1 MGKPG
6 PILLTGAA
14 GKLGGRLRP
23 HLSAR
28 PAGLRSSDIREFAPA
43 LAGEEIALADLFN
56 GAEVDRLVAGA
67 RAIIHFGAVGV
78 EDSSERILKSNI
90 VETKNIF
97 DAGFRHAVK
106 RIVFASS
113 IHVIGFYPTSQVVDA
128 EAPPRPDLNFHQGLA
143 VHAVCDAIERAA
155 AERRWVKLEEIVTP

>member
-1 MGKPG
+1 MAGFVLIFPRG
-6 PILLTGAA
+6 REVCAVPISGNSRR
-14 GKLGGRLRP
+14 RL
-23 HLSAR
+23 
-28 PAGLRSSDIREFAPA
+28 PAKKIAPA
-43 LAGEEIALADLFN
+43 DLSN
-56 GAEVDRLVAGA
+56 GAEVDRLFAGA
-67 RAIIHFGAVGV
+67 GAIIHFGAVGV
-78 EDSSERILKSNI
+78 EDSFERILQSNI
-90 VETKNIF
+90 IGTKNIF

-128 EAPPRPDLNFHQGLA
+128 EAPPRPDPNFHQGLA